1 MHQWFPLEEIVFLW
15 MVYELYNS
23 YWLLGYTM
31 TWSSTSD
38 YEDAMVISSILWY
51 YDEIDYIGYPIHRVW
66 FGDLKG
72 WKGGGGSGIGG
83 IKSSTQKHEFCI
95 VRSLKLCTFLGC
107 KWGVP
112 LVIGGG
118 GPDFGVLGILGM
130 SLIGSCR
137 LSSCSSYHYITVII
151 HIDYINVHV
160 VQFPMLSFLSCSH
173 SIVQP

>member
-1 MHQWFPLEEIVFLW
+1 MIIDVRLW
-15 MVYELYNS
+15 GCDGHFEYI
-23 YWLLGYTM
+23 G
-31 TWSSTSD
+31 
-38 YEDAMVISSILWY
+38 ILWWNRLY
-51 YDEIDYIGYPIHRVW
+51 MVSYPRVW
-66 FGDLKG
+66 FGDLQG

-83 IKSSTQKHEFCI
+83 IKSSTRKHEFCI
-95 VRSLKLCTFLGC
+95 VRSLKLCSFLGC

-118 GPDFGVLGILGM
+118 DPTWGFWGSLGCHFGDHVGYHH
-130 SLIGSCR
+130 
-137 LSSCSSYHYITVII
+137 SYIIASIII